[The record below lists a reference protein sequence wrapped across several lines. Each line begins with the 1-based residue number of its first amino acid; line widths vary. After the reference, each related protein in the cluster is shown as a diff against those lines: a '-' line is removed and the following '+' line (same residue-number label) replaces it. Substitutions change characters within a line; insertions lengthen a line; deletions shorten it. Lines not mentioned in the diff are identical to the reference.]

1 MLRSVSDIVSD
12 VRMCIDELGLDESQ
26 FVGGTEDA
34 ELEAVIE
41 SKIEDALRY
50 VSLNGGLDVLEFAWM
65 SGTASGVNVKHVD
78 IPLPANLL
86 RLCVVNV
93 DGWPPMYKA
102 IRGEDKEYMMLKN
115 PITTGYSDNP
125 KMAIV
130 KRQYTPSVSPAAEIT
145 PNPDSGVTDIPTV
158 DGGATITPISSTQNV
173 LELYGYPDKVYTPY
187 QVAYMPEPSKVD
199 DKYDIPTKAYRG
211 VVYYTAGL
219 TLLTYKDAHADA
231 LMNQAIQIIGAKI
244 N

>member
-50 VSLNGGLDVLEFAWM
+50 VYLNGSLDVLEFTWM
-65 SGTASGVNVKHVD
+65 KGEASVSDKEHVD

-102 IRGEDKEYMMLKN
+102 IRGEDREYMMLKN
-115 PITTGYSDNP
+115 PITTGYPDNP

-130 KRQYTPSVSPAAEIT
+130 TKAYAAATPASEGEGVSE
-145 PNPDSGVTDIPTV
+145 
-158 DGGATITPISSTQNV
+158 STNNV
-173 LELYGYPDKVYTPY
+173 LELYGYPDKVSTPY
-187 QVAYMPEPSKVD
+187 LVAYMPEPSKVN
-199 DKYDIPTKAYRG
+199 DKYDIPAKAYRG

-231 LMNQAIQIIGAKI
+231 LMNQAISLIGAKI

>member
-34 ELEAVIE
+34 EFEDVIK

-50 VSLNGGLDVLEFAWM
+50 VSLNGSLDVLEFTWM
-65 SGTASGVNVKHVD
+65 KGEASVSDKKHVD

-102 IRGEDKEYMMLKN
+102 IRGEDREYMMLKN
-115 PITTGYSDNP
+115 PITTGYPDNP

-130 KRQYTPSVSPAAEIT
+130 TKAYAA
-145 PNPDSGVTDIPTV
+145 VMPTSE
-158 DGGATITPISSTQNV
+158 DGGISESTNNV
-173 LELYGYPDKVYTPY
+173 LELYGYPDNDGTPY
-187 QVAYMPEPSKVD
+187 LVAYMPEPSKVNEQ
-199 DKYDIPTKAYRG
+199 YDIPAKAYRG

-231 LMNQAIQIIGAKI
+231 LMNQAISLIGAKI